1 MASPHISLPKPFAT
15 GDAVEWFQRFEI
27 CSRANEWNDNKKALK
42 LPTLLEGEALAVW
55 VELTDEEQKDYAAT
69 KKKIIDAIMPM
80 QFVSL
85 ADFHKRL
92 LLPGESLSMY
102 VHQLKQLLNQA
113 MPDIPAAAKEQLLL
127 HQFLSGLPQ
136 EVSKQLR
143 ATGTATTLTDAV
155 ERAKLLMT
163 IEHREVAATT
173 KHPSSCN
180 CSNSFLIYQ
189 NKWRQCLFAHLG
201 SIKDVGKYEDAL
213 FATKQDTFS
222 MLVLPN
228 VPDKMH
234 DDALNA
240 TNLVIYGKIVCRET
254 RKGWLY
260 GAAAVPTITKPT
272 SNYCGH
278 YKEQGHSNHGR
289 GRKCIC

>member
-1 MASPHISLPKPFAT
+1 MASSHISLPKPFAT

-85 ADFHKRL
+85 ADFHKQM

-113 MPDIPAAAKEQLLL
+113 MPDIPTAAKEQLLL

-173 KHPSSCN
+173 KQPEFLQLQQQLSDLSEQVAAMSFHTLGKYQGRARGEVRRCFICN
-180 CSNSFLIYQ
+180 KTGHLQHACPTQ
-189 NKWRQCLFAHLG
+189 RPRQDARQCFKCNKPGHLWKNCPQG
-201 SIKDVGKYEDAL
+201 NE
-213 FATKQDTFS
+213 
-222 MLVLPN
+222 
-228 VPDKMH
+228 
-234 DDALNA
+234 
-240 TNLVIYGKIVCRET
+240 R
-254 RKGWLY
+254 
-260 GAAAVPTITKPT
+260 GAAVWGSSRP
-272 SNYCGH
+272 N
-278 YKEQGHSNHGR
+278 NH
-289 GRKCIC
+289 

>member
-1 MASPHISLPKPFAT
+1 
-15 GDAVEWFQRFEI
+15 
-27 CSRANEWNDNKKALK
+27 
-42 LPTLLEGEALAVW
+42 
-55 VELTDEEQKDYAAT
+55 
-69 KKKIIDAIMPM
+69 MPM

-85 ADFHKRL
+85 ADFHKRM
-92 LLPGESLSMY
+92 LLPGELLSMY

-136 EVSKQLR
+136 EASKQLR

-163 IEHREVAATT
+163 IEHHKVAATT
-173 KHPSSCN
+173 KQPE
-180 CSNSFLIYQ
+180 FLQ
-189 NKWRQCLFAHLG
+189 LQQQLSDLSEQVAVMSLCTL
-201 SIKDVGKYEDAL
+201 GKYQGRGKYKDAL

-240 TNLVIYGKIVCRET
+240 TNLEKLSTGKRERGGCMGQQPSQQSLSPQAVTVATIKNKATVIMGEVGNASVEIMFDSES
-254 RKGWLY
+254 
-260 GAAAVPTITKPT
+260 AV
-272 SNYCGH
+272 
-278 YKEQGHSNHGR
+278 
-289 GRKCIC
+289 